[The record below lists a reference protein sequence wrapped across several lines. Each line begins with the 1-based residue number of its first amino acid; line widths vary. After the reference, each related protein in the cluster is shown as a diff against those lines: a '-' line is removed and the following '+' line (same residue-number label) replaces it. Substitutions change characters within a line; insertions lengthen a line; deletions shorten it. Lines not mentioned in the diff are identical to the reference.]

1 MNKGWTYKDA
11 GVDIDQGNAA
21 VEKIKPF
28 VRATTR
34 PEVISDLGGFG
45 GLFALDKDKYKDPVL
60 VSGTDGVGTKLK
72 LAFMADRHDTIGIDA
87 VAMCAN
93 DILVSGAEPL
103 FFLDYVAVGKM
114 APDKMADIVKGVAE
128 GCLQAGCALIGGEM
142 AEMPGFYPDGEYDI
156 AGFCVGIV
164 DREDIIDGSD
174 IQAGDLVLGLASS
187 GLHSNGYSLA
197 RKLFFDVGNM
207 TVDQVDD
214 RLGMTVGEALLEPT
228 LIYAKAILPL
238 LKEMPGKIKGMAH
251 ITGGGLTEN
260 IPRILP
266 EGLHA
271 VLDASTWTWPPVFD
285 VMKDLGGLS
294 DEECYRTFNMGLGY
308 CVICR
313 PEDARGLMEAIQNQG
328 FRVSQ
333 VGEILAGDGPTFVQ

>member
-1 MNKGWTYKDA
+1 MDQSWTYKDA
-11 GVDIDQGNAA
+11 GVDIDRGNEA

-28 VRATTR
+28 VQATYR

-45 GLFALDKDKYKDPVL
+45 GLFSIDKEKYEDPVL

-72 LAFMADRHDTIGIDA
+72 LAFMTDSHDTIGIDA

-103 FFLDYVAVGKM
+103 FFLDYVAVGEM
-114 APDKMADIVKGVAE
+114 APEKMVDVVKGVAE
-128 GCLQAGCALIGGEM
+128 GCKQAGAALIGGEM
-142 AEMPGFYPDGEYDI
+142 AEMPGFYQAGEYDI

-164 DREDIIDGSD
+164 DRSKIIDGSD
-174 IQAGDLVLGLASS
+174 IQEGDVILGLASS

-197 RKLFFDVGNM
+197 RKLFFDVAQMDVSQYDN
-207 TVDQVDD
+207 
-214 RLGMTVGEALLEPT
+214 RLGETVGEALLEPT

-238 LKEMPGKIKGMAH
+238 VQEEGKVKGMAH
-251 ITGGGLTEN
+251 ITGGGLIEN

-266 EGLHA
+266 SGVHA
-271 VLDASTWTWPPVFD
+271 ELDTSAWNVPPVFK
-285 VMKDLGGLS
+285 VMKELGNLS
-294 DEECYRTFNMGLGY
+294 DEECYRTFNMGVGY

-313 PEDARGLMEAIQNQG
+313 PEDASHLLEKIKEQG
-328 FRVSQ
+328 FSVSQ
-333 VGEILAGDGPTFVQ
+333 VGKVVAGAGPTQIR